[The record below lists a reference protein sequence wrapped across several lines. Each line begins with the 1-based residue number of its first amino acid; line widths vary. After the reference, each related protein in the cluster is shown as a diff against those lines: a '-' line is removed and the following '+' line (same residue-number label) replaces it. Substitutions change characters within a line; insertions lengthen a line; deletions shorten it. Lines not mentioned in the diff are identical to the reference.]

1 MVDKSRTGRL
11 PQENPPVHK
20 AFAFRTPEHAVEDGY
35 IRDKEAFASAL
46 KAELSRHDIHEKE
59 VVFTLSSSKV
69 VTREVMIP
77 FVKDNKI
84 MGIIEAQ
91 IRDYFPMDVSN
102 YTISYS
108 KMDVEEEDG
117 KKMLKLLL
125 VAIPDNL

>member
-1 MVDKSRTGRL
+1 MKMVKRVVSIEAGVWWTKVALADYRKK
-11 PQENPPVHK
+11 NPPVHK

-84 MGIIEAQ
+84 MGIIEHRSV
-91 IRDYFPMDVSN
+91 ITSRWM
-102 YTISYS
+102 
-108 KMDVEEEDG
+108 
-117 KKMLKLLL
+117 
-125 VAIPDNL
+125 